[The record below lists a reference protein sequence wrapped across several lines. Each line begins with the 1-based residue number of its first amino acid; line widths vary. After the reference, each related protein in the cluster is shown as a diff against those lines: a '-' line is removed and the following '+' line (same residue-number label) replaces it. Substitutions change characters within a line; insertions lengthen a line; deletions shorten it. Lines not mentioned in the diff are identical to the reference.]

1 MKVLGLIGGMSWE
14 STVIYY
20 QLVNR
25 RVREKMGGLHSSRCI
40 IFSFD
45 FAEIESLQAAGN
57 WEEAANLMSQA
68 AASLQRGG
76 AEGIV
81 ICTNTMHKLASA
93 VESGGGLPLIHIAD
107 ATAERIKRE
116 GFHRVGLLGTRYT
129 MEQDFYKGRLI
140 EKYGLEVV
148 TPDEPDRD
156 TVHSIIYD
164 ELCHGVI
171 TEKSLSAYVEIV
183 NRFASTGAQCVI
195 LGCTEIGLL
204 LKQDSV
210 SLPLFDTTVIHAEAA
225 ADWAM
230 SSSISEAEA

>member
-40 IFSFD
+40 VFSFD

-57 WEEAANLMSQA
+57 WDEAATLMGQA
-68 AASLQRGG
+68 ASSLRKGG

-93 VESGGGLPLIHIAD
+93 VESGSGLPLIHIAD

-116 GFHRVGLLGTRYT
+116 GFSRVGLLGTRYT
-129 MEQDFYKGRLI
+129 MEQDFYKGRLV
-140 EKYGLEVV
+140 EKYGLEVSI
-148 TPDEPDRD
+148 PDEPDRD
-156 TVHSIIYD
+156 TVHNIIYD

-171 TEKSLSAYVEIV
+171 TKKSLSAYTEIV
-183 NRFASTGAQCVI
+183 NRLAKAGAQCVI

-204 LKQDSV
+204 LKQDGA

-230 SSSISEAEA
+230 SASRGGAKP